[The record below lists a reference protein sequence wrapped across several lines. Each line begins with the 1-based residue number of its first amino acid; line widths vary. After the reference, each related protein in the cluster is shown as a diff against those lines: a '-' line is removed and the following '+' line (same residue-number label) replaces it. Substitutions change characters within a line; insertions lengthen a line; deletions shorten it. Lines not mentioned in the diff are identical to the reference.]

1 MKSKEQNVIYD
12 FSGSKY
18 SSLTQKKHRVKG
30 CTDSFRLKYVL
41 LCMMYSDIGK
51 NGPLFADVYGAKK
64 FQKEGH
70 SGTSMANSIF
80 CTDLHIANSLQVE
93 KITIQAF

>member
-30 CTDSFRLKYVL
+30 CTDSFRLKCVL
-41 LCMMYSDIGK
+41 LYMMYSDIGK
-51 NGPLFADVYGAKK
+51 NGLLFADV
-64 FQKEGH
+64 
-70 SGTSMANSIF
+70 
-80 CTDLHIANSLQVE
+80 
-93 KITIQAF
+93 